1 MGRHLVKAKT
11 AIRFTDD
18 DGVTRLYLPGDFL
31 YIRNQTMRE
40 LLATEQIEQ
49 PCEFTIKEVYNEGD
63 CGAVIAGNLENGA
76 LGSLPTQSGALSAD
90 LPYPRT
96 LFWDTSALLRRDLIP
111 IGFDRLDHGWQLAVP
126 LYSYQRLATEFGSS
140 ADRAATQQITGDLR
154 VLCYDYRVIFARRC
168 SDVEKFFT
176 HYLTELT
183 RGREPHLAFLRAL
196 HITRPLLCALPVT
209 WIQ

>member
-1 MGRHLVKAKT
+1 
-11 AIRFTDD
+11 
-18 DGVTRLYLPGDFL
+18 
-31 YIRNQTMRE
+31 MRE

-49 PCEFTIKEVYNEGD
+49 PCDFTIKAVYNSAD
-63 CGAVIAGNLENGA
+63 CGAVIAGDLEAGA
-76 LGSLPTQSGALSAD
+76 LTSLPTQAGVPTSD

-154 VLCYDYRVIFARRC
+154 LLCYDPRVIFARRC
-168 SDVEKFFT
+168 GDVEGFFA
-176 HYLTELT
+176 HYLSELT
-183 RGREPHLAFLRAL
+183 NGGEPHLAFLRAL
-196 HITRPLLCALPVT
+196 HATRPLLCALPVT
-209 WIQ
+209 WIR